1 MPPPRL
7 QPHRLPQP
15 SSSCQWPRAR
25 PQVVPDLHTSSRPFH
40 TTPAALKGNLS
51 KEKLKPTK
59 STLLRR
65 EMAEWLNGPGYKFRR
80 PFPGSTNYLSAYD
93 KNGNLKRKSDDRAAR
108 RPSPRDEEAEEAAVL
123 KQEEEEG
130 IDETERAA
138 RAEGRAAER
147 LRRAAESRVPREKPS
162 DMHPYPL
169 NHNFRS
175 QPVLSEEMR
184 EELYRLVV
192 LRKMDLQ
199 GVSAAYGV
207 DMRRVAAVVRL
218 KTIEKQW
225 IEDVSCN
232 TSLTSTPSRCFYDD
246 FNLKSISL

>member
-1 MPPPRL
+1 MSKKKL
-7 QPHRLPQP
+7 
-15 SSSCQWPRAR
+15 
-25 PQVVPDLHTSSRPFH
+25 
-40 TTPAALKGNLS
+40 TPG
-51 KEKLKPTK
+51 K

-80 PFPGSTNYLSAYD
+80 QFPGSTNYLSAYD
-93 KNGNLKRKSDDRAAR
+93 KHGNLKRKRDERAAR
-108 RPSPRDEEAEEAAVL
+108 RPSARDEEAEEAAVL

-147 LRRAAESRVPREKPS
+147 LRRASESTLPKERPS

-169 NHNFRS
+169 NPNFRS
-175 QPVLSEEMR
+175 QSVLSEEMR

-192 LRKMDLQ
+192 IKKMDLQ

-225 IEDVSCN
+225 IEDVS
-232 TSLTSTPSRCFYDD
+232 LTAPEPSHI
-246 FNLKSISL
+246 LTLLL